1 MLEVSS
7 LSIEVNGKR
16 IVDNSSFFVPRGKI
30 TSIIGESGSGKSMTV
45 AAVLGLLPVG
55 AKATGQAVYR
65 QAVYNGRNL
74 IGLSNEEMASLRKSA
89 VFTIFQD
96 AANSFNPSVK
106 MGRQLYALSGERAGA
121 TVAQFRVE
129 MAGILAGLGLSSDI
143 FEHYPFELSGG
154 MLQRCMIA
162 CALYVK
168 PNLLI
173 ADEPTSALDMV
184 LQKEFIKLLQR
195 LNEEL
200 GTTILL
206 ITHDLDIVA
215 EAAHEMVVMW
225 QGQVV
230 ETGAVV
236 EVFEQ
241 PEHNYTKRLLESRF

>member
-1 MLEVSS
+1 MLEISG

-16 IVDNSSFFVPRGKI
+16 IVEDSSFVVPQGKI

-45 AAVLGLLPVG
+45 AALLGLLPVG
-55 AKATGQAVYR
+55 AKATGQAI
-65 QAVYNGRNL
+65 YNGRNL
-74 IGLSNEEMASLRKSA
+74 IVLSDKEIASVRKSA
-89 VFTIFQD
+89 IFTIFQD

-106 MGRQLYALSGERAGA
+106 MGRQLYAFSGERTGA
-121 TVAQFRVE
+121 TIAQFRVE
-129 MAGILAGLGLSSDI
+129 MTVILAGLGLSSDI

-168 PNLLI
+168 PDLLI

-215 EAAHEMVVMW
+215 EAAHEMVVMQ
-225 QGQVV
+225 QGIVV
-230 ETGAVV
+230 ETGAVGQ
-236 EVFEQ
+236 VFDQ
-241 PEHNYTKRLLESRF
+241 PQHPYTKRLLESRF

>member
-55 AKATGQAVYR
+55 AKATG